1 MGNIKKLYLS
11 SIVWNLILMVA
22 GGSILQTVL
31 LETGLSEDRTNQ
43 FFAIMQFVQVGTIIL
58 SASYADK
65 VKNLIKTYAHCH
77 WLTIP
82 LILSLILLCTFRLT
96 IRPAVYVGLLA
107 TGIFFN
113 IAVGLANIFSYKVP
127 YLIMDMNQYGKVI
140 ARSGVLIGVF
150 CFLASTLLSSLQTR
164 FSFIPLMQVI
174 YWISLALLPIYIFLL
189 HSYKEIQP
197 IPNSATAKTEK
208 FHFLTDKTFSALIIP
223 NLIRGFNLG
232 IINMAVTIGYYAGYL
247 DSRSA
252 SILVVISNLVVI
264 GANAVYAWL
273 AGRYSDKYTI
283 LISSIAVFLF
293 MPMMFLLKTT
303 TGYLLFYGISF
314 FLVTIIGNA
323 VPVAVTKIADFRTMG
338 QYTAGRMVLNTLGS
352 TLAGFA
358 CVPMFRLMG
367 VLPSI
372 IIAAA
377 FQLLSGLAYY
387 FYMQKNK
394 IS

>member
-1 MGNIKKLYLS
+1 
-11 SIVWNLILMVA
+11 
-22 GGSILQTVL
+22 
-31 LETGLSEDRTNQ
+31 
-43 FFAIMQFVQVGTIIL
+43 
-58 SASYADK
+58 
-65 VKNLIKTYAHCH
+65 
-77 WLTIP
+77 
-82 LILSLILLCTFRLT
+82 
-96 IRPAVYVGLLA
+96 
-107 TGIFFN
+107 
-113 IAVGLANIFSYKVP
+113 
-127 YLIMDMNQYGKVI
+127 
-140 ARSGVLIGVF
+140 
-150 CFLASTLLSSLQTR
+150 
-164 FSFIPLMQVI
+164 MQVI

-189 HSYKEIQP
+189 HSYKENQP
-197 IPNSATAKTEK
+197 ISSATTAKPEK
-208 FHFLTDKTFSALIIP
+208 FHFLTDKTFSVLIIP

-247 DSRSA
+247 DSQSA

-273 AGRYSDKYTI
+273 AGKYSDKYTI
-283 LISSIAVFLF
+283 LISSIAVFIF

-323 VPVAVTKIADFRTMG
+323 VPVAVTRIADFRTMG

-358 CVPMFRLMG
+358 CIPMFRLMG

-387 FYMQKNK
+387 FYMQKNN